1 MCNLDARAE
10 AKNGV
15 AIVKKYHIK
24 KISQLFK
31 KNITSGTTSWHK
43 WRAEKK
49 TEWQLSKKYHNC
61 CSKKISQV
69 AQHVAQVEVSIRG
82 QVPIPVAWMYLI

>member
-10 AKNGV
+10 TKNGV
-15 AIVKKYHIK
+15 AIVKKYHIIK
-24 KISQLFK
+24 IISQLFK
-31 KNITSGTTSWHK
+31 KNITSGTCGK

-69 AQHVAQVEVSIRG
+69 AQHVAQVEVGIRG